1 MDRKELIRSLGR
13 IVGRENVLSAEPD
26 LAAYGYDAS
35 LYHCSAKPFAVP
47 WEYTGWRDETMSWK
61 ETCYLHGNLK
71 VSRFPYLSENR
82 NQDVDVSQIPDGRKG
97 AALDS

>member
-1 MDRKELIRSLGR
+1 MDDQGGAKGAP
-13 IVGRENVLSAEPD
+13 GSAVEKVFPHSV
-26 LAAYGYDAS
+26 YVPYDRNIP